1 MSIRGNRLLLLSLT
15 LFTGAPAAHAQFAV
29 IDIAAVTHLMTEVQT
44 LEQQLTTARDHLA
57 QAQAQFQSMTGGRG
71 MERLLA
77 GTARNYLPGDW
88 TGLEGALQGASSAY
102 PVLSSDVRNAI
113 RSNAVLSAQQLAGL
127 SPGGAQQLQSQRQ
140 SVALLQAIA
149 HESLVTTSHRFAAIQ
164 QLIDA
169 IPRAGDQKAI
179 LDLQARI
186 GAEQAMLE
194 NEQTKLQVLYQSV
207 QADQWANEQR
217 ARERVIAGR
226 GQFATRFQPVP

>member
-1 MSIRGNRLLLLSLT
+1 MSIRGNRLFLLLLP
-15 LFTGAPAAHAQFAV
+15 LFAGAPVAHAQFAV
-29 IDIAAVTHLMTEVQT
+29 FDIAAVTQLVTEVQT
-44 LEQQLTTARDHLA
+44 LEQQLSTARGHLA

-77 GTARNYLPGDW
+77 GTVRNYLPGDW
-88 TGLEGALQGASSAY
+88 TGLEGALQGASPAY
-102 PVLSSDVRNAI
+102 AALSSDVGNAI
-113 RSNAVLSAQQLAGL
+113 RTNAVLSPQQLARL

-140 SVALLQAIA
+140 SVALLQALA
-149 HESLVTTSHRFAAIQ
+149 HESLVTTSNRFAAIQ

-186 GAEQAMLE
+186 GAEEAMLE

-217 ARERVIAGR
+217 TRERVVAGH